1 MEHIELKKD
10 YSKMSNYYNEF
21 GKTSLEN
28 FRKRYYKARK
38 NILTFP
44 ENATPLAAHYYY
56 GQFDEIANVTRI
68 GLGEKPKNVNFLY
81 NFIEYE
87 DDTNYILALK
97 SDSQNP
103 TDTINSIIYRNNT
116 KEFLSKQAA

>member
-1 MEHIELKKD
+1 MIHID
-10 YSKMSNYYNEF
+10 YKNDLRMMSNYYKGF
-21 GKTSLEN
+21 GAVSLAN
-28 FRKRYYKARK
+28 FRVRYKIARK
-38 NILTFP
+38 EMFQNP

-56 GQFDEIANVTRI
+56 GQFDEIADVTRI
-68 GLGEKPKNVNFLY
+68 GLDEKPKSVNFLY

-116 KEFLSKQAA
+116 KKFLSKQVA